1 MPVPPR
7 GAGQTGCGR
16 RGCRSAAWHYP
27 RQKQHAKKFGIQT
40 GEAIWQA
47 QRKCLKLVLFP
58 PDFPMYLYFSKRAR
72 QIYADY
78 TDQVEPFG
86 LDECWLDVSE
96 SIGLFGSGATIA
108 QEISNRIK
116 TELGVN
122 VSIGVLWNKIFA
134 KLGSDY
140 KKPDAITVFHH
151 GNYRD
156 LIWPPPVGDLLYVGS
171 STKRKL
177 RNMAIFTTGDLAQ
190 VNLRYTRSALGK
202 MADILYGFAN
212 GLDITPV
219 AHIED
224 TSPIK
229 SIGNS
234 CTASHDFRSE
244 EDAKM
249 LLTALTVQYS
259 GSIHRRPIAPKMGA
273 DRQNRGLAARTV
285 RQQLYPAGRCA
296 ARQGDSWDRCQSRPY
311 HSSGWLFLTQEVE
324 SMQKVLVGVTT
335 EWTTDGKIIPMLIRW
350 EDGRKFAVD
359 QVLDVR
365 QAASLKVDGAGIRYT
380 IRILGRKH
388 FCFARSIGGLWK
400 QHKQCTI
407 YYFWASIDTAKIFI
421 ICYLKSGVRTII
433 VIDSSAAS
441 YSFMNIK

>member
-58 PDFPMYLYFSKRAR
+58 PDFPKYLYFSKRVR

-86 LDECWLDVSE
+86 LDECWLDVSG

-116 TELGVN
+116 AEPGVT

-151 GNYRD
+151 GTYRD
-156 LIWPPPVGDLLYVGS
+156 LIWPLPVGDLLYVGS

-177 RNMAIFTTGDLAQ
+177 RNMDIFTTGDLAQ

-234 CTASHDFRSE
+234 CTASHDLRSE

-296 ARQGDSWDRCQSRPY
+296 VRQGDSWDRCQSRPY

-335 EWTTDGKIIPMLIRW
+335 EWTTDGKIISTLIRW
-350 EDGRKFAVD
+350 EDGRNFAVD

-365 QAASLKVDGAGIRYT
+365 QAASLKVGGAGIRYT

-388 FCFARSIGGLWK
+388 FCFASSIGGLWK